1 MTFPINRRRLVGLLG
16 LGATFPFAVIGSR
29 PARAAER
36 VTVLNWHGYG
46 TDEKWAVAEFK
57 DKTGIEVVHDYFSS
71 EPEMLTKLRTNPGAY
86 DVVLCNSARVQQV
99 QADNLL
105 TPIDFAKIPNAAGLA
120 PNLRGSPNL
129 MADGK
134 TYAVSWVWGM
144 TSLASRKGKVPTP
157 DSWAILLDPA
167 YKSRVALEDDAATMI
182 AVGALMTGQNINAPK
197 DLDAIRT
204 KLRALKPGVKLLWS
218 SEDEWNKAFTANEF
232 DVAPYWSG
240 GAIRSIQRYK
250 LPVDFVVPKEGAVG
264 WLDSLTVPASS
275 TKQGA
280 AYQFI
285 NFMID
290 PGFYVEWVQKAGAP
304 ASAYSAAMT
313 KLPPDDLNR
322 VIYKPEYLEQL
333 QFQGPLPDDRRQKFV
348 DLWEETKAYYAQ

>member
-1 MTFPINRRRLVGLLG
+1 MSFPIRRRGFIGLLG
-16 LGATFPFAVIGSR
+16 LGAAVPLLAIGSR

-36 VTVLNWHGYG
+36 ITVLNWQGYG

-57 DKTGIEVVHDYFSS
+57 EKTGIEVVHDYFSA

-86 DVVLCNSARVQQV
+86 DVVLVNSARVQQV
-99 QADNLL
+99 QGDNLL
-105 TPIDFAKIPNAAGLA
+105 TPIDFSKIPNAAGLA
-120 PNLRGSPNL
+120 PNLRNSPNL
-129 MADGK
+129 MVDGK

-157 DSWAILLDPA
+157 DSWAVLLDPA
-167 YKSRVALEDDAATMI
+167 FKGRAAVEDDAATMI
-182 AVGALMTGQNINAPK
+182 AIGALMTGQNINAPT

-204 KLRALKPGVKLLWS
+204 KLRAMKPNVKLLWS

-240 GAIRSIQRYK
+240 GAIRSIRRYK
-250 LPVDFVVPKEGAVG
+250 LPIDYVVPKEGAVG

-275 TKQGA
+275 TKKDA

-290 PGFYVEWVQKAGAP
+290 PGFYVDWVAKAGAP
-304 ASAYSAAMT
+304 ASAYAAAMD
-313 KLPPDDLNR
+313 KLPADDLNR
-322 VIYKPEYLEQL
+322 ATYKPQYLQQL
-333 QFQGPLPDDRRQKFV
+333 QFQGPLPDDRRQKFN
-348 DLWEETKAYYAQ
+348 DLWEETKAFYAQ